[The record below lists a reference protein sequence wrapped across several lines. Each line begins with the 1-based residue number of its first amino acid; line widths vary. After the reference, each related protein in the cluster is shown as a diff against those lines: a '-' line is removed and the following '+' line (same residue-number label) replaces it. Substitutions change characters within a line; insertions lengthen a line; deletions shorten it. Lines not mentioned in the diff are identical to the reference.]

1 MRRQLLMLLI
11 LVYAFFAP
19 VAARAQGDM
28 PPPHLGYGVH
38 IAPNT
43 TFDPNLVNA
52 LGVDW
57 IKVYDP
63 VQAKDFPDK
72 HVLFRLDLVWPNDWA
87 QFKIDVATRAHD
99 LIGQHINA
107 VEIGNEP
114 NLVNEWSRG
123 PNAWEYVQMLRVA
136 YTSIKSANPDIIVVS
151 AGLAPTLTTP
161 DHQAINDLA
170 FAQDKLHNGADQ
182 WVHPF

>member
-1 MRRQLLMLLI
+1 MRRPLLFAAIVLYVC
-11 LVYAFFAP
+11 LVTSS
-19 VAARAQGDM
+19 ARAQGDM
-28 PPPHLGYGVH
+28 PPPHLGYGIH

-63 VQAKDFPDK
+63 VQAANFPDK
-72 HVLFRLDLVWPNDWA
+72 RVLFRLDLTWPNNWD
-87 QFKIDVATRAHD
+87 QFKIDVANRAHD
-99 LIGQHINA
+99 LIGQHIDA

-136 YTSIKSANPDIIVVS
+136 YTSIKSANPNIIVVS
-151 AGLAPTLTTP
+151 A
-161 DHQAINDLA
+161 
-170 FAQDKLHNGADQ
+170 
-182 WVHPF
+182 